1 MGYDSA
7 KATAAQ
13 ESQACALDTVRA
25 TGKEEDLRSDTEAC
39 DRNAE
44 AQSDLIAAKSA
55 YEACIAKK
63 TGSAF
68 ISTKVMRTKLRQ
80 LSKKYIDREAEAE
93 KAGDIRALNSLL
105 KQIFRKI
112 RADRKKARKTFGK
125 DMRDSHYKKKTEFTR
140 AQKRY
145 DDEIAHHASVVASAT
160 ARRQEADKQLA
171 AEKATLDEKTD
182 IDDNKAAAQDDVN
195 TQFPILESQAQAT
208 IQQVNQHFLNE
219 RTRIDAIK
227 ASDIEYLNDEISTV
241 DEVQRILSQLNAR
254 GGGSSSF

>member
-1 MGYDSA
+1 MGKAVDRCENQKESYDSA

-25 TGKEEDLRSDTEAC
+25 TGEEEDLRSDTEAC

-93 KAGDIRALNSLL
+93 KAGDIQALNSLL
-105 KQIFRKI
+105 DQIDAKI
-112 RADRKKARKTFGK
+112 NADEAKANETYTK
-125 DMRDSHYKKKTEFTR
+125 DMKDSLDKRDAELTR

-145 DDEIAHHASVVASAT
+145 DDEIAHHAAVVASAT
-160 ARRQEADKQLA
+160 ARRQEADRQLA

-182 IDDNKAAAQDDVN
+182 IDNNKAAGQDAAQ
-195 TQFPILESQAQAT
+195 
-208 IQQVNQHFLNE
+208 
-219 RTRIDAIK
+219 
-227 ASDIEYLNDEISTV
+227 DEISTV
-241 DEVQRILSQLNAR
+241 DEVQRILS
-254 GGGSSSF
+254 